1 MASPAFDF
9 ACEQLEAR
17 SSLDRLESRGTIRLA
32 LKQAGLEAESV
43 SPDQM
48 KVVFEKVLPSELES
62 RGIEGASGLCCDL
75 AAAVA
80 NVDAGG
86 QAESPDAVFARL
98 GGS

>member
-9 ACEQLEAR
+9 ACEQLESR

-32 LKQAGLEAESV
+32 LKQSGLEPDSV

-48 KVVFEKVLPSELES
+48 KVVFEKVLPAELES
-62 RGIEGASGLCCDL
+62 RGIEGGAELCSTLASD
-75 AAAVA
+75 VA
-80 NVDAGG
+80 RVDAGC

-98 GGS
+98 GGN